1 MYLDEIYKIESKL
14 PDLYNKIR
22 ILSDYILFNREEKI
36 DEKNY
41 SPSAYVAVTLG
52 NEGKK
57 TIIDSQGIIFPY
69 LLQETIRGFFELFAS
84 HGLPE
89 NNKKAMYIIRHSDF
103 ILAEEW
109 DMRFGVS
116 LYNNIFNDINDKLL
130 IPYVFSNFSQ
140 LDTIEFN
147 TTIKNILLI
156 NYFYERKFIMT
167 ASITINSN
175 LASLTCQRNLRAA
188 TKGMNVAMER
198 LSTGYKINSAKDDA
212 AGYAVA
218 AGMEAKIN
226 GYDIIETNAQMG
238 LDMLTTQE
246 GVLDIINDYLQRVR
260 DLTMQAANGT
270 YGSDSIN
277 AIKTEV
283 IQRMDEIKVYL
294 IFSFW

>member
-1 MYLDEIYKIESKL
+1 MESIDINTVQNYCNKLIHECIELEKPIRDLLNDICRKTINDIFVIPEETIILHCHLTDKVDIKHSIRVLPEESSNNVYTFDDVEDIEMTNSDILKRRFINSLIQGAAYTLTKNTNLYLDEIYKIESKL

-116 LYNNIFNDINDKLL
+116 LYNNIFND
-130 IPYVFSNFSQ
+130 
-140 LDTIEFN
+140 
-147 TTIKNILLI
+147 
-156 NYFYERKFIMT
+156 
-167 ASITINSN
+167 
-175 LASLTCQRNLRAA
+175 
-188 TKGMNVAMER
+188 
-198 LSTGYKINSAKDDA
+198 
-212 AGYAVA
+212 
-218 AGMEAKIN
+218 
-226 GYDIIETNAQMG
+226 
-238 LDMLTTQE
+238 
-246 GVLDIINDYLQRVR
+246 
-260 DLTMQAANGT
+260 
-270 YGSDSIN
+270 
-277 AIKTEV
+277 
-283 IQRMDEIKVYL
+283 
-294 IFSFW
+294 